1 MMWLWRRSRRELEQ
15 LEVHR
20 GKTMACKC
28 KMKKICGFHV
38 NSRRWGL
45 GEHPFLRKTYSSG
58 HRTIQA
64 APGIKSHGCGLDKI
78 RIEHVLKKLK
88 PLLRES
94 SYSELFS
101 NQVFLQTPQM
111 VFKLLCPRQILA
123 QRQRSITG
131 VGGPF
136 EKGSMLNSH
145 EEFILNSH
153 RGVYPKFTRG
163 VYPKFTRGYY
173 PKFT

>member
-1 MMWLWRRSRRELEQ
+1 MMWLWQSLAFLWRRSRRELEQ

-94 SYSELFS
+94 SYSEHFCQPS
-101 NQVFLQTPQM
+101 FPPDPANGIQTTVSAPNLGATSE
-111 VFKLLCPRQILA
+111 VY
-123 QRQRSITG
+123 
-131 VGGPF
+131 
-136 EKGSMLNSH
+136 
-145 EEFILNSH
+145 H
-153 RGVYPKFTRG
+153 RGRRSVRERVYAKFTRG
-163 VYPKFTRGYY
+163 VYPKFTSRSLS
-173 PKFT
+173 